1 MIQNVGQTQNVFGM
15 DLLVQMMDVNLIYL
29 LNFATEVQNVFGT
42 LMNQP
47 VLMINAQIMLLNL
60 LVALIQNVSGMTHQC
75 VQRMNVHF

>member
-1 MIQNVGQTQNVFGM
+1 M

-47 VLMINAQIMLLNL
+47 VLMINAQIMLQNL
-60 LVALIQNVSGMTHQC
+60 FVALIQNVYGIVHQC
-75 VQRMNVHF
+75 VLRMNVHF